1 MHNLLAMLTR
11 ASGVATIIALATS
24 LLLRSALRL

>member
-1 MHNLLAMLTR
+1 MHNFLATLGR

-24 LLLRSALRL
+24 LLLRSPVRW